1 MTGVRSPRLRRVY
14 IAYGNLGTDICPGDW
29 HVFSQ
34 AHRMTRQLTMHIT
47 LRHTLDAI
55 ARMSSTRTNYWA
67 EFVVD
72 TTLGT
77 LLLAAGVRYYSG
89 SMLGAIVA
97 VALGLFI
104 FSFLEY
110 FFHRWMFHTHIP
122 LFEEG
127 HRMHHEHPLGY
138 DSLPFFLPAAV
149 LIALTGLLSAA
160 LPAGFALLLM
170 GAMTFGYLTYGLS
183 HFAIHHMQFKQPWLR
198 RWAGAHHIH
207 HFHPETNYG
216 VTTLLWD
223 VLLGTR
229 YVRKP
234 RPPQK

>member
-1 MTGVRSPRLRRVY
+1 MAQLTTRGAVRS
-14 IAYGNLGTDICPGDW
+14 
-29 HVFSQ
+29 
-34 AHRMTRQLTMHIT
+34 
-47 LRHTLDAI
+47 TLDAI
-55 ARMSSTRTNYWA
+55 ARMSSTRANYWA

-72 TTLGT
+72 SVVGAS
-77 LLLAAGVRYYSG
+77 LAAAGLRWHDGGLLSAV
-89 SMLGAIVA
+89 LA
-97 VALGLFI
+97 VALGLLV

-149 LIALTGLLSAA
+149 LLLLTALAVAA
-160 LPAGFALLLM
+160 LPTGFALLLM
-170 GAMTFGYLTYGLS
+170 SAVTFGYLAYGLS
-183 HFAIHHMQFKQPWLR
+183 HFAIHHVQFRQPWLR

-207 HFHPETNYG
+207 HYHPDTNFG

-223 VLLGTR
+223 RLLRTR

-234 RPPQK
+234 RPR

>member
-1 MTGVRSPRLRRVY
+1 M
-14 IAYGNLGTDICPGDW
+14 I
-29 HVFSQ
+29 Q
-34 AHRMTRQLTMHIT
+34 QLPMHSV
-47 LRHTLDAI
+47 LRHPLLAI
-55 ARMSSTRTNYWA
+55 ARMSSTRANYWA

-72 TTLGT
+72 TVLGL
-77 LLLAAGVRYYSG
+77 LLLAAGVRFYTG
-89 SMLGAIVA
+89 NVWGAVVAVMLGLLV
-97 VALGLFI
+97 

-110 FFHRWMFHTHIP
+110 FFHRWIFHTHIP

-127 HRMHHEHPLGY
+127 HRLHHEHPQGY

-160 LPAGFALLLM
+160 MPTGFALLLM
-170 GAMTFGYLTYGLS
+170 SSITFGYLAYGLS
-183 HFAIHHMQFKQPWLR
+183 HFAIHHVQFKQAWLR

-207 HFHPETNYG
+207 HFHQETNYG

-234 RPPQK
+234 RKI

>member
-1 MTGVRSPRLRRVY
+1 MT
-14 IAYGNLGTDICPGDW
+14 
-29 HVFSQ
+29 Q
-34 AHRMTRQLTMHIT
+34 QLPMHSV
-47 LRHTLDAI
+47 LRHPLLAI
-55 ARMSSTRTNYWA
+55 ARMSSTRANYWA

-72 TTLGT
+72 TVLGL
-77 LLLAAGVRYYSG
+77 LLLAAGVRYYTG
-89 SMLGAIVA
+89 SLWGAVVA
-97 VALGLFI
+97 VLLGLFV

-127 HRMHHEHPLGY
+127 HRLHHEHPQGY

-160 LPAGFALLLM
+160 MPTGFALLLM
-170 GAMTFGYLTYGLS
+170 SSITFGYLAYGLS
-183 HFAIHHMQFKQPWLR
+183 HFAIHHVQFKQAWLR

-207 HFHPETNYG
+207 HFHQDTNYG

-234 RPPQK
+234 RKT